1 MDSLRFGTPFS
12 MGIFGRRECG
22 KTYFVTK
29 LLMNQ
34 ERLIIKP
41 FKKVIWIYKS
51 YQSADYEKLSSI
63 HNLESEFLDDLPNFD
78 AMGKQINTLIVI
90 DDMQTEATCN
100 DQVSALFTR
109 GRHFNFSV
117 IYLSQNL
124 FHQGK
129 YARDISL
136 NIDFLVM
143 LKNPRDVTT
152 IDALSRQ
159 MYPHMKKFLPW
170 AYNLILDLKPFTD
183 NSMRV
188 FSKIF
193 DQFPILYVPR
203 NL

>member
-78 AMGKQINTLIVI
+78 AMGKQIIHL
-90 DDMQTEATCN
+90 
-100 DQVSALFTR
+100 L
-109 GRHFNFSV
+109 
-117 IYLSQNL
+117 
-124 FHQGK
+124 
-129 YARDISL
+129 
-136 NIDFLVM
+136 
-143 LKNPRDVTT
+143 
-152 IDALSRQ
+152 
-159 MYPHMKKFLPW
+159 
-170 AYNLILDLKPFTD
+170 
-183 NSMRV
+183 
-188 FSKIF
+188 
-193 DQFPILYVPR
+193 
-203 NL
+203 